1 MSRVSVIV
9 AIAAFLFTAHSEP
22 TTRPSADAAS
32 QRASPAKVRIIFL
45 HHSTGMC
52 IWDGGIAEWF
62 DSFNRNAATQYEI
75 VERAFPAESPYGW
88 NNYPFD
94 YWNLWV
100 RHAGERP
107 FKGEP
112 TLEMLTR
119 EFDVVVFKHCF
130 PVSAIEPDTGTP
142 DIGSDDKRIENY
154 QLQYNALRQKLRA
167 FPKTKFIVWTGAALL
182 ESETDKAT
190 ALRAKTF
197 FEWVRSSWDERGDN
211 IFLWDFRALETEGGL
226 YLKPD
231 ASSGDAHPNPA
242 FSRRVAPLFCGRI
255 VDVVMGRGDDSPLI
269 GRLLSPQVAREAGSS
284 DSGPSH
290 PTTSRS
296 DRPIGERVRE
306 SPKVQ
311 WIVDDAERADRLS
324 GRWEAG
330 VRYVPASG
338 GHVIRLDFSKAREAD
353 WGEYGK
359 QRIISTRRPAKNDD
373 ISSFEQFGF
382 RVRCDRSMELVIT
395 LITRSDALSRD
406 ASSYFGFSGYVQAA
420 PGEWQHV
427 VFDLSAMELG
437 MEGDRAYEAEGKPMR
452 PMRLSEIQIV
462 TNKKH
467 ENAIVTIDDIVFS
480 RSTSPADKK
489 AVR

>member
-9 AIAAFLFTAHSEP
+9 AIAAFLFTAHREP
-22 TTRPSADAAS
+22 TTRPSAGAAS

-52 IWDGGIAEWF
+52 IWEGGVAEWF
-62 DSFNRNAATQYEI
+62 DAFNRGAATQYEI

-112 TLEMLTR
+112 TLEMLAKD
-119 EFDVVVFKHCF
+119 FDVVVFKHCF
-130 PVSAIEPDTGTP
+130 PVSAIEPNTGTP
-142 DIGSDDKRIENY
+142 DIQSDDKRIENY

-182 ESETDKAT
+182 ESETDNAS

-197 FEWVRSSWDERGDN
+197 FDWVRTSWDVRGDN
-211 IFLWDFRALETEGGL
+211 IFLWDFRALETDGGL

-255 VDVVMGRGDDSPLI
+255 VDVVTGRGDGSPLI
-269 GRLLSPQVAREAGSS
+269 GRLLSPQVAKVDDSS
-284 DSGPSH
+284 HSKPIPADP
-290 PTTSRS
+290 SRS
-296 DRPIGERVRE
+296 ERPVPQGDGD
-306 SPKVQ
+306 SASVQ
-311 WIVDDAERADRLS
+311 WIVDDAEREDRLS
-324 GRWEAG
+324 SRWEAG
-330 VRYVPASG
+330 VRYVPASS

-359 QRIISTRRPAKNDD
+359 QRIISTRRPAKNED
-373 ISSFEQFGF
+373 ISSFERIGF

-395 LITRSDALSRD
+395 LITRSDAISRD
-406 ASSYFGFSGYVQAA
+406 APSYFGFSGYVQAA
-420 PGEWQHV
+420 PGDWQSV
-427 VFDLSAMELG
+427 VLNLSAMELG

-462 TNKKH
+462 TNKKNEH
-467 ENAIVTIDDIVFS
+467 AIVAMDDIVFS
-480 RSTSPADKK
+480 RSTSLSGNK